1 MGSGDGERV
10 VADQITDSAEDLG
23 LGRVVAGNLA
33 VVLGVASESK
43 EHDTLDLGLD
53 VGGESL
59 NGVVHDRSTLTV
71 GESDISDS
79 GFGRF

>member
-10 VADQITDSAEDLG
+10 VADQITDGAEDLG

-33 VVLGVASESK
+33 VVLGVAGESK

-53 VGGESL
+53 VGRESL

-71 GESDISDS
+71 CESDISDS
-79 GFGRF
+79 EFGRC